1 MFPVTVSLSSWIG
14 DAADGQGTAYHVVS
28 ITTLTT
34 LRWPSNKFIL
44 KGYDI
49 HSNMVTLN
57 KIQKSHSFMYVSN
70 YTLDYFSST

>member
-1 MFPVTVSLSSWIG
+1 MVKEL
-14 DAADGQGTAYHVVS
+14 QNVVS

-49 HSNMVTLN
+49 HSNMITYDNPQQDRKVIHLCTSVTTLVGLDL
-57 KIQKSHSFMYVSN
+57 SFGFFWW
-70 YTLDYFSST
+70 LL